1 MFDVLVFVYENY
13 WRGDDCPEPQQLGRK
28 LSAVGFGNA
37 EITAA
42 LTWLEG
48 LDLATHGSPGT
59 HDAAP
64 DAVDAD
70 QHPTEIEDFFANP
83 LEPAQEPAP
92 WTSTGTRVYSV
103 QEQTHL
109 GLECLGFLKFL
120 ENAGELPPHLRE
132 VVLDRAMATRDSPL
146 QLDQLKII
154 VLMVYWSLDLEPDAL
169 VLHELCDDA
178 SGRIAH

>member
-28 LSAVGFGNA
+28 LSAVGFGSA

-42 LTWLEG
+42 LAWLEG
-48 LDLATHGSPGT
+48 LDLATHGSSSAQ
-59 HDAAP
+59 HAAL
-64 DAVDAD
+64 AAER
-70 QHPTEIEDFFANP
+70 HPTEIEDFFANNP
-83 LEPAQEPAP
+83 EPNLDLVP

-132 VVLDRAMATRDSPL
+132 VVLDRAMATRESPL
-146 QLDQLKII
+146 QLDHLKII
-154 VLMVYWSLDLEPDAL
+154 VLMVYWSVDLEPGAL
-169 VLHELCDDA
+169 ILHELCDDA
-178 SGRIAH
+178 SQRIAH

>member
-28 LSAVGFGNA
+28 LSAVGFGSA
-37 EITAA
+37 EIMAA
-42 LTWLEG
+42 LNWLEG
-48 LDLATHGSPGT
+48 LDLATHGSPNVPHT
-59 HDAAP
+59 D
-64 DAVDAD
+64 DEDCTAD
-70 QHPTEIEDFFANP
+70 GYFEEEIDSASAQ
-83 LEPAQEPAP
+83 PA

-109 GLECLGFLKFL
+109 GIECLSFLKFL

-132 VVLDRAMATRDSPL
+132 VVLDRAMATRESPL

-154 VLMVYWSLDLEPDAL
+154 VLMVYWSLDLEPGAL

-178 SGRIAH
+178 SQRITH

>member
-28 LSAVGFGNA
+28 LSAVGFGSA
-37 EITAA
+37 EIIAA
-42 LTWLEG
+42 LNWLEG
-48 LDLATHGSPGT
+48 LDLATHGSPAL
-59 HDAAP
+59 HDAP
-64 DAVDAD
+64 LDAEGNAI
-70 QHPTEIEDFFANP
+70 EIDDFFASD
-83 LEPAQEPAP
+83 LDAAMDSVP

-109 GLECLGFLKFL
+109 GIECLGFLKFL

-154 VLMVYWSLDLEPDAL
+154 VLMVYWSVDLEPGAL

-178 SGRIAH
+178 SQRIAH

>member
-28 LSAVGFGNA
+28 LSAVGFGSA
-37 EITAA
+37 DISAA
-42 LTWLEG
+42 LSWLEG
-48 LDLATHGSPGT
+48 LDLATHGAPGLCAT
-59 HDAAP
+59 DDATAEF
-64 DAVDAD
+64 D
-70 QHPTEIEDFFANP
+70 DFFATTP
-83 LEPAQEPAP
+83 DLPP
-92 WTSTGTRVYSV
+92 WTSTGLRVYSA

-109 GLECLGFLKFL
+109 GFECLGFLKFL

-132 VVLDRAMATRDSPL
+132 VVLDRAMATRESPL

-169 VLHELCDDA
+169 ILHELCDDA

>member
-28 LSAVGFGNA
+28 LSAVGFGSA
-37 EITAA
+37 EISAA
-42 LTWLEG
+42 LSWLEG
-48 LDLATHGSPGT
+48 LDLATHGTP
-59 HDAAP
+59 AAP
-64 DAVDAD
+64 LADDASSPIGDY
-70 QHPTEIEDFFANP
+70 FFDDISSDTALP
-83 LEPAQEPAP
+83 P
-92 WTSTGTRVYSV
+92 WTSTGLRVYSV

-109 GLECLGFLKFL
+109 GIECLGFLKFL
-120 ENAGELPPHLRE
+120 EDAGELPAHLRE

-154 VLMVYWSLDLEPDAL
+154 VLLVYWSLDLEPNAL

-178 SGRIAH
+178 SQRIAH